1 MEVLEEEELR
11 VMREQQRS
19 FEEIRNV
26 KLIEAHRLEA
36 KELRRKQEIDRR
48 RNQQRAIKSH
58 KIEQDKKYE
67 SRLIA
72 KQFLNSQRDE
82 NIQRMQD
89 EGVLVERLPGLLVE
103 EVVPWLYDRVQEFL
117 NDDIFINDHV
127 EKIFEIA
134 FENGEKTHKETL
146 IKIEQEKKDHQ
157 EDLRR

>member
-48 RNQQRAIKSH
+48 WNQQRAIKSH
-58 KIEQDKKYE
+58 KIEQDKKHE

-82 NIQRMQD
+82 NIQWMQD

-117 NDDIFINDHV
+117 NDDIFINGHV